1 MFFSEEN
8 ERLYTALVK
17 RIRKLMQ
24 ERPNGITVAI
34 DGPCT
39 SGKSTLADR
48 IAKDFAGE
56 SSVFRIDDFFLRD
69 EQATPERLATAG
81 GNIDHER
88 FAAQV
93 LDKLSAK
100 EPFSYRPF
108 DWQTRD
114 FAAAKEGIPARL
126 NIVEGVYCLH
136 ESLRDYYDIKI
147 FVKTPVNE
155 RLSRIAKRNGEGM
168 VEIFKEKWIPLE
180 ELYFSGM
187 NPESACEFV
196 FET

>member
-1 MFFSEEN
+1 MFFN
-8 ERLYTALVK
+8 EKNEQIYASLTEKIRAL
-17 RIRKLMQ
+17 IA
-24 ERPNGITVAI
+24 ERGNVTVAI

-39 SGKSTLADR
+39 SGKSTLAEKLAR
-48 IAKDFAGE
+48 DFEGE
-56 SSVFRIDDFFLRD
+56 SSIFHIDDFFLRD
-69 EQATPERLATAG
+69 EQATPERLATPG
-81 GNIDHER
+81 GNIDYER
-88 FAAQV
+88 FIAE
-93 LDKLSAK
+93 LLLPLGEGK
-100 EPFSYRPF
+100 PFSFRPF

-114 FAAAKEGIPARL
+114 FAAAKQGIPATL

-136 ESLRDYYDIKI
+136 ESLRPYYDLMI